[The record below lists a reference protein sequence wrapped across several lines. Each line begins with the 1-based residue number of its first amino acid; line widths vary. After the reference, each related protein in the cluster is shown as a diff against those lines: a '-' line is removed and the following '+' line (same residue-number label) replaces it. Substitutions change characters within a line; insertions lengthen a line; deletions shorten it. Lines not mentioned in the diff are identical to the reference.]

1 MQFVRHGSVLVKI
14 ASQNQAFC
22 CLRFAGPFN
31 QTLGLIVYYSE
42 VNSTPA
48 GLEFVMSFNFARTQ
62 SPLQICLLV
71 SAALA
76 LAGCAKDRAETT
88 GTISSRAAANGP
100 ADNHARVEQIGEQ
113 FRKNPADP
121 NLAVA
126 YAQALRQNGQ
136 QAQAAAVLQQASI
149 KHPKNQ
155 AVLGAYGRAL
165 ADNGQYQ
172 QALDV
177 LARAHTPDRPDWRI
191 LNAQGTVLDQLN
203 RHTEARRYYNTALKI
218 APNEPSVLSNLGL
231 SYLLTKDLA
240 KAEATLRQAAAQP
253 NADPKV
259 RQNLA
264 LVLGLEGKYTEAE
277 KIAAGDLPH
286 DQAEANIAELRA
298 MVAQRKQQDYQQNTW
313 QKLKAQK
320 TASNG

>member
-1 MQFVRHGSVLVKI
+1 
-14 ASQNQAFC
+14 
-22 CLRFAGPFN
+22 
-31 QTLGLIVYYSE
+31 
-42 VNSTPA
+42 
-48 GLEFVMSFNFARTQ
+48 MSFDFARAQ
-62 SPLQICLLV
+62 SPLRICLLAAV
-71 SAALA
+71 ALA
-76 LAGCAKDRAETT
+76 VTGCARDRAETT
-88 GTISSRAAANGP
+88 GTISPRTAANGP
-100 ADNHARVEQIGEQ
+100 AETHARAEQIGEQ
-113 FRKNPADP
+113 FRRNPTDA
-121 NLAVA
+121 NLAIA

-136 QAQAAAVLQQASI
+136 QAQAAAILQQTSI

-191 LNAQGTVLDQLN
+191 LNAQGTVLDQMN
-203 RHTEARRYYNTALKI
+203 RHAEARRYYNTALKI

-231 SYLLTKDLA
+231 SYLLTKDLP
-240 KAEATLRQAAAQP
+240 KAEATLRQASAQP

-277 KIAAGDLPH
+277 KIAAGDLPR

-298 MVAQRKQQDYQQNTW
+298 MVAQRKLQDSQQTAYQQNKNQQNTYQQNTYQQNTW